1 MENFVHIRQSQGETN
16 VATIHAHK
24 DDDAWIG
31 NRLEVIRSMKQ
42 ILQGNRIESPVTVE
56 ALVVKAMDRLEF
68 LVQVL
73 HVDRADRDVV
83 PFLEPVDDLGDAGGW
98 FRMQGNIP
106 SVECPDNAKA
116 YGIVDPIVICRIP
129 GHRDEGR
136 SVISLRKHA
145 AIIIDRGVVGPPHDG
160 QTLVFKDLGCGIDQ
174 RLRHR
179 GIVDKIKEAKE
190 TNRVLI
196 MVVMGTIDDCR
207 DTSDGLPIPIGNE
220 GNNLPV
226 LFEKNRLRA
235 YEPDDAT
242 GKRRREVR
250 IRSVKNLRNRL
261 ELLQLRLAAA
271 GQNRKRSGGGLVLC
285 MLDHRRFLVLVQF

>member
-1 MENFVHIRQSQGETN
+1 
-16 VATIHAHK
+16 
-24 DDDAWIG
+24 
-31 NRLEVIRSMKQ
+31 
-42 ILQGNRIESPVTVE
+42 
-56 ALVVKAMDRLEF
+56 MDT
-68 LVQVL
+68 L
-73 HVDRADRDVV
+73 HNLKIA
-83 PFLEPVDDLGDAGGW
+83 
-98 FRMQGNIP
+98 
-106 SVECPDNAKA
+106 
-116 YGIVDPIVICRIP
+116 
-129 GHRDEGR
+129 
-136 SVISLRKHA
+136 
-145 AIIIDRGVVGPPHDG
+145 
-160 QTLVFKDLGCGIDQ
+160 
-174 RLRHR
+174 LRHWLQWKILKGQAR
-179 GIVDKIKEAKE
+179 AKIKEAKE

-242 GKRRREVR
+242 GKRRRKVR

-261 ELLQLRLAAA
+261 ELLQLRRAAA